1 MKQDFVLKTKKD
13 NILRIS
19 TFANEGNKIN
29 PCLIYVHGFKG
40 FKDWGYIP
48 YLAEY
53 FAKQGFF
60 VITFNFS
67 HNGVGESLSEFDE
80 LDKFAKNTISLEVEE
95 LKEIIDSYLS
105 GFFGTIQNPKIGI
118 IGHSRGGGITI
129 LTASK
134 HKSVNALAV
143 WASISKLDRYTRK
156 QKAGWKKEGFIEV
169 LNSRTNQMMK
179 LSLALLEDVEK
190 NKHDT
195 LNIEKAIKELNR
207 PLFIAHGDQDTSVS
221 FKEAKDLYSWAN
233 KELTSFL
240 EIPAAGYTF
249 DTVHPFT
256 ESNPKFELLLNR
268 TNSFFNKYLQ

>member
-1 MKQDFVLKTKKD
+1 MKQDFVLKTKKN

-19 TFANEGNKIN
+19 TFSIEENKTN

-48 YLAEY
+48 YLGEY
-53 FAKQGFF
+53 FSNQGFF

-67 HNGVGESLSEFDE
+67 HNGVGESLTEFDE

-95 LKEIIDSYLS
+95 LKEIIDSYES
-105 GFFGTIQNPKIGI
+105 GFFGAIENPKIGI
-118 IGHSRGGGITI
+118 IGHSRGGGISI
-129 LTASK
+129 LTASQ

-143 WASISKLDRYTRK
+143 WASISKLDRYSRK
-156 QKAGWKKEGFIEV
+156 QKAEWKKEGFIEV

-190 NKHDT
+190 NKHDK

-240 EIPAAGYTF
+240 EIPASGHTF